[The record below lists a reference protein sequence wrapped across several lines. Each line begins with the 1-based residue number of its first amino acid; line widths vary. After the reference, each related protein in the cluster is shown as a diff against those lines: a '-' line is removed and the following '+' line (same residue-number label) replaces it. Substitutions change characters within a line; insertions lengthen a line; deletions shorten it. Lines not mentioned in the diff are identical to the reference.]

1 MNSAKEE
8 LQSALVQSLRTVAEL
23 GGIFDGAPA
32 RAPFP
37 YAVVDCGSEK
47 DWSFR
52 DLPGREFVIEVTLWD
67 DVPTRMAR
75 LEAEVWD
82 AFVGLGGLQS
92 WRLPGVTRTS
102 RKTVRTPAGPWSS
115 VLSGRV
121 RLLQVAAEEQT

>member
-8 LQSALVQSLRTVAEL
+8 LQSAIVQSLRTVPEL

-52 DLPGREFVIEVTLWD
+52 DLQGREFCVELTVWD
-67 DVPTRMAR
+67 DVPARIAR

-82 AFVGLGGLQS
+82 VFVGLGGLQS
-92 WRLPGVTRTS
+92 WSLSGVTRAI

-115 VLSGRV
+115 VLSARM
-121 RLLQVAAEEQT
+121 RLLQLAAEEQS